1 MLAVLLVKAMP
12 ASLAG
17 LRSSSFA
24 AQQQAAWSW
33 RASRN
38 RRGAGDQQAT
48 EVAFALLADVDLT
61 VPAAAAVRL
70 RRQPEPSSELPAG
83 SEQRPIRH
91 HRGDQAGGD
100 RPNAG
105 YRRQAVAH
113 VSGAMPLQYTRLQ
126 PVDFLV
132 EQTELVDEALRRPLR
147 QFRHLR
153 RHIP

>member
-1 MLAVLLVKAMP
+1 MPAVLLVSAMA

-61 VPAAAAVRL
+61 VLAAAAVRL
-70 RRQPEPSSELPAG
+70 RRQPELRISANSP
-83 SEQRPIRH
+83 
-91 HRGDQAGGD
+91 
-100 RPNAG
+100 
-105 YRRQAVAH
+105 RRF
-113 VSGAMPLQYTRLQ
+113 G
-126 PVDFLV
+126 
-132 EQTELVDEALRRPLR
+132 
-147 QFRHLR
+147 
-153 RHIP
+153 